1 MGMHCALRVGLMQ
14 AHAYH
19 TIATGKP
26 FRVESRQMKMKR
38 ILLSCLVLAVCLCG
52 STRVRAAEDP
62 GDKFLEAYF
71 LNQDGDSAEHNSDWL
86 KATTKFNAAHEILDQ
101 IKTQNP
107 EWNPHIIE
115 FRTKYVE
122 DHLAALKAKVAA
134 SAAPEMPPATPA
146 PTAEAPAIP
155 LTPVVLAPPTA
166 P

>member
-1 MGMHCALRVGLMQ
+1 
-14 AHAYH
+14 
-19 TIATGKP
+19 
-26 FRVESRQMKMKR
+26 MKMKR

-52 STRVRAAEDP
+52 TTRVRAAEDP

-71 LNQDGDSAEHNSDWL
+71 LIQDGDSAEHNSDWV

-122 DHLAALKAKVAA
+122 IHLAALQPKVGTP
-134 SAAPEMPPATPA
+134 AAPEMPASKPK
-146 PTAEAPAIP
+146 APAIGP
-155 LTPVVLAPPTA
+155 SSIALPIPAEAVTGTVQSAWAQPVSSTTNAPAAAPPT
-166 P
+166 PITLLVR